1 MTESIASRRFQQ
13 AQPVFN
19 VVQDEVIEK
28 ALRKHFFDTLGRVE
42 LLPPIP
48 GRGGVM
54 MHPFTFE
61 ARAEEKVA
69 IVQALVDTMGNLNNT
84 IDTNKDLSEAARIQL
99 TKQVIEL
106 TDAYAAMQLDSI
118 IQLKEAYKKNPTINM
133 FQATHDVAAMDHNIP
148 ELKNKTQAIYTF
160 YNELS
165 RKPELLA
172 HLAELVATKKIR
184 SICAFIKKHVKITSI
199 AIMSHEKDSEPV
211 YYFLDKE

>member
-19 VVQDEVIEK
+19 IVQDEAVEK
-28 ALRKHFFDTLGRVE
+28 ELRKHFFDTLGRIE
-42 LLPPIP
+42 LLPPMP
-48 GRGGVM
+48 GRGGVV
-54 MHPFTFE
+54 MHPFTFA

-69 IVQALVDTMGNLNNT
+69 IVQALVDTMENLNNT
-84 IDTNKDLSEAARIQL
+84 IDTNKELSEAARIQL

-118 IQLKEAYKKNPTINM
+118 TQLKKAYKKNPTINM
-133 FQATHDVAAMDHNIP
+133 FQATHDVAAMDHNIATLP
-148 ELKNKTQAIYTF
+148 KTHAIYTF

-199 AIMSHEKDSEPV
+199 AVMSTEKDSEPV